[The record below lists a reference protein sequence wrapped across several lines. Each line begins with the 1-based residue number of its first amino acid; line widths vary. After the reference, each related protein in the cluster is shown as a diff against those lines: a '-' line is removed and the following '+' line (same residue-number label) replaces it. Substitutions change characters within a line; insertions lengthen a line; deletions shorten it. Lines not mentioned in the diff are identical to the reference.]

1 MDTPA
6 LPCLD
11 RRCVL
16 TAAAAAGAVVALGGC
31 STYGGQ
37 QAAPAPAAPA
47 SSEAAPSSASASA
60 AAPPAAASGASGAS
74 AASGASGN
82 APAAAKPS
90 AAAAPVRGIAALA
103 DIPVGGGKILAGQ
116 GIVITQPTAGTVKAF
131 STVCTHAGC
140 TVSEV
145 AGGTINCP
153 CHGSKFAIAD
163 GSVAGGPA
171 PRPLPPIVVT
181 VKGGQVVRA

>member
-1 MDTPA
+1 MEALDHSCPA
-6 LPCLD
+6 

-16 TAAAAAGAVVALGGC
+16 AAAAAGAAVVLGGC

-37 QAAPAPAAPA
+37 QSSPPPPPAGDA
-47 SSEAAPSSASASA
+47 SSAGAGDAGAGSAAPSGAAPSGA
-60 AAPPAAASGASGAS
+60 AAGAGKAAAQ
-74 AASGASGN
+74 
-82 APAAAKPS
+82 
-90 AAAAPVRGIAALA
+90 ALVA
-103 DIPVGGGKILAGQ
+103 LSDVPVGGGKILADK

-131 STVCTHAGC
+131 STVCTHQGC
-140 TVSEV
+140 AVSKV

-171 PRPLPPIVVT
+171 PRPLPPVAVT
-181 VKGGQVVRA
+181 VQDGQVVRA